1 MFFLLLFFLYGWIP
15 IGELCTFYFFFRSSD
30 FPLANPPRNLRYSLF
45 FGFTFVQICN
55 CGGLKR
61 VIFLS
66 FPYSLPLWYVYEH
79 ILPPKSPTVNR
90 FFQFF
95 HFSFLLYHSVIPWQA
110 LRLFDIIK
118 KRNQTNTWL
127 SYKKCAELVFFQW
140 IRVFFMRSALRKQRW
155 QLWCM
160 M

>member
-1 MFFLLLFFLYGWIP
+1 MPEFQASHFFILKILQCRIFTAFLIGIANLFRNYLFLYGWIP

-95 HFSFLLYHSVIPWQA
+95 HFSFLLYHSVIP
-110 LRLFDIIK
+110 
-118 KRNQTNTWL
+118 
-127 SYKKCAELVFFQW
+127 
-140 IRVFFMRSALRKQRW
+140 
-155 QLWCM
+155 
-160 M
+160 